1 MVQEGI
7 DTEKL
12 SFIRI
17 RPSYSVKNFN
27 CGDRDLDDFI
37 LNRASAFQKHLL
49 SVSYACADADSGKM
63 LAYCSLA
70 NDRGGVGQFQG

>member
-37 LNRASAFQKHLL
+37 LNRASAF
-49 SVSYACADADSGKM
+49 
-63 LAYCSLA
+63 
-70 NDRGGVGQFQG
+70 